1 MFFKKKTKK
10 LPKIE
15 FSGITLESPLFVTLT
30 PPKEGILEWIY
41 QLQGKRQ
48 ENVLAVNLRTDI
60 PRSFALLYD
69 FVDFLIIDTASDQ
82 GTSEVSEITDLLD
95 ELLSLRLCYER
106 YTRVLLRITDGL
118 TPDEIA
124 PLLDYCRYSGI
135 DGVVVNGEKRY
146 NYVVEHTQGRLP
158 IIVSSNSP
166 QEVIDMCRKGVPVE
180 TALGSIQRIKILKS
194 LQNNA

>member
-1 MFFKKKTKK
+1 MFFKRKTKR

-15 FSGITLESPLFVTLT
+15 FSGITLESPLFVSLT

-166 QEVIDMCRKGVPVE
+166 QEVIDIYRKGVPVE

-194 LQNNA
+194 LTNNA